1 MIYKSK
7 CDFHAKKLNF
17 VTALFLNFYFPKKIY
32 SVHNWTPF
40 VQNRTKMKKT
50 NASILIIDDQE
61 DILFA
66 SKVYLK
72 KYFENIHT
80 LNNPKKIVELL
91 SKNAI
96 DVVLLDMNYRIGFE
110 DGREGLYLLKEI
122 KTLSP
127 KTVVILMTAFG
138 KVETAVEG
146 LKSGAFDYI
155 LKPWE
160 NKKLLESV
168 KQAVDKS
175 RKEQKKSKEVEIDN
189 GFFVGT
195 SEIIKKAYSLADKVA
210 KTDANVL
217 ILGENGTGKFV
228 MAHHIY
234 SQSERK
240 NNPFIAV
247 DLGSLNSNIFESE
260 LFGYAKGAFTDAKTD
275 TPGRFEMAQNGTI
288 FLDEIGN
295 VPLHLQS
302 KLLQVIQTKTVTRLG
317 ETKARPLNVRII
329 TATNL
334 NLKLEVA
341 DKNFREDL
349 YYRINTMEIVL
360 PPLRER
366 NEDKIP
372 LAEYLLDK
380 MIEKYGRSEI
390 TFDKKVLEQI
400 EKHAWNGNIREM
412 ENKIERA
419 VILCENNTI
428 TVSDLDLETITSY
441 DENPD
446 DIQLSSVEK
455 ATIEKALLK
464 HSNNISKTADEL
476 GLSRGSLYR
485 RLEKYNININ

>member
-1 MIYKSK
+1 
-7 CDFHAKKLNF
+7 
-17 VTALFLNFYFPKKIY
+17 
-32 SVHNWTPF
+32 
-40 VQNRTKMKKT
+40 MKKT
-50 NASILIIDDQE
+50 IASILIIDDQE

-66 SKVYLK
+66 SKLYLK
-72 KYFENIHT
+72 KYFENIYT
-80 LNNPKKIVELL
+80 LNNPKNIVELL
-91 SKNAI
+91 AKNTI

-122 KTLSP
+122 NALSP

-175 RKEQKKSKEVEIDN
+175 RKNQRKAKDITINDD
-189 GFFVGT
+189 FFVGN

-228 MAHHIY
+228 LAHHIY

-240 NNPFIAV
+240 RAPFVAV

-260 LFGYAKGAFTDAKTD
+260 LFGYAKGAFTDAKMD

-334 NLKLEVA
+334 NLKLEVE

-372 LAEYLLDK
+372 LAEYLLEK
-380 MIEKYGRSEI
+380 MSRKYGRDAVA
-390 TFDKKVLEQI
+390 FDKKVFEQI
-400 EKHAWNGNIREM
+400 ERHAWKGNIREM

-419 VILCENNTI
+419 IILCENNLI
-428 TVSDLDLETITSY
+428 TVSDLDLDQITAY
-441 DENPD
+441 DENSD
-446 DIQLSSVEK
+446 DIQLSTVEK
-455 ATIEKALLK
+455 ATVEKALLK
-464 HSNNISKTADEL
+464 NNNNISKTAEEL

-485 RLEKYNININ
+485 RLEKYNISIN

>member
-1 MIYKSK
+1 
-7 CDFHAKKLNF
+7 
-17 VTALFLNFYFPKKIY
+17 
-32 SVHNWTPF
+32 
-40 VQNRTKMKKT
+40 MKKT

-72 KYFENIHT
+72 KYFEEIYT
-80 LNNPKKIVELL
+80 LNNPKNIVELL
-91 SKNAI
+91 SEKSI

-127 KTVVILMTAFG
+127 QTVVILMTAFG

-160 NKKLLESV
+160 NIKLLESV

-175 RKEQKKSKEVEIDN
+175 RKDQKKQKTAAIEN
-189 GFFVGT
+189 NFFIGT
-195 SEIIKKAYSLADKVA
+195 SEIIKKAYLLADKVA

-228 MAHHIY
+228 LAHHIY
-234 SQSERK
+234 TKSERK

-260 LFGYAKGAFTDAKTD
+260 LFGYAKGAFTDAKID

-334 NLKLEVA
+334 NLKLEAA

-372 LAEYLLDK
+372 LAEYLLEK
-380 MIEKYGRSEI
+380 MATKYGRGEI

-419 VILCENNTI
+419 VILCENNLI
-428 TVSDLDLETITSY
+428 SVSDLDLEIITPY
-441 DENPD
+441 DESAD

-455 ATIEKALLK
+455 TAIEKALFK
-464 HSNNISKTADEL
+464 NGNNISKTADDL

-485 RLEKYNININ
+485 RLEKYNINIS

>member
-1 MIYKSK
+1 
-7 CDFHAKKLNF
+7 
-17 VTALFLNFYFPKKIY
+17 
-32 SVHNWTPF
+32 
-40 VQNRTKMKKT
+40 MKKT
-50 NASILIIDDQE
+50 NASILVIDDQE

-66 SKVYLK
+66 SKMLLK
-72 KYFENIHT
+72 KHFENIYT
-80 LNNPKKIVELL
+80 LSNPKNVVELL
-91 SKNAI
+91 AKNTI
-96 DVVLLDMNYRIGFE
+96 DLVLLDMNYRIGFE
-110 DGREGLYLLKEI
+110 DGKEGLYLLKEI

-160 NKKLLESV
+160 NQKLLEVV
-168 KQAVDKS
+168 KQGVDKS
-175 RKEQKKSKEVEIDN
+175 RKEKKKPATIEIVTDYFIGNSEV
-189 GFFVGT
+189 
-195 SEIIKKAYSLADKVA
+195 IKKAYAVADKVA

-228 MAHHIY
+228 LSHYIF

-240 NNPFIAV
+240 SNPFIHV

-260 LFGYAKGAFTDAKTD
+260 LFGYVKGAFTDAKED
-275 TPGRFEMAQNGTI
+275 TAGRFEMAQNGTI

-317 ETKARPLNVRII
+317 ESKARPLNVRII

-334 NLKLEVA
+334 NLKQEVT

-349 YYRINTMEIVL
+349 YYRINTMEIIL

-366 NEDKIP
+366 DEDKIP
-372 LAEYLLDK
+372 LANYLLQK
-380 MIEKYGRSEI
+380 MIDKYQRDEI
-390 TFDKKVLEQI
+390 IFDSKVIEQI

-412 ENKIERA
+412 ENRIERA
-419 VILCENNTI
+419 VILCENNKI
-428 TVSDLDLETITSY
+428 TVSDLDLEKITKY
-441 DENPD
+441 EETLEDA
-446 DIQLSSVEK
+446 QLSSIEK
-455 ATIEKALLK
+455 ATVEKALLK
-464 HSNNISKTADEL
+464 NNNNITKTAEEL
-476 GLSRGSLYR
+476 GLSRAALYR
-485 RLEKYNININ
+485 RLEKYNIKTN